1 MLWGVYHKGMS
12 CAESG
17 GVLALAMGTTGT
29 YVLGA
34 AQESPVGMDGDAVRV
49 PKFNG
54 NGARV
59 CLHRADDPRK
69 RFAPQA
75 GGASETFAWKRTRTR
90 IAWSFVTSCH
100 LAQVRVS

>member
-49 PKFNG
+49 PKFN
-54 NGARV
+54 
-59 CLHRADDPRK
+59 RK
-69 RFAPQA
+69 R
-75 GGASETFAWKRTRTR
+75 GACVPAQSRRSKKKVR
-90 IAWSFVTSCH
+90 VTSW
-100 LAQVRVS
+100 RSE